1 MSETNKRASDIMTA
15 RLVLMGLFIAA
26 SAIYFPW
33 RLTVFNPDAPVFSAL
48 FYAVELIGFVWGII
62 FLLSVL
68 RISKPQTL
76 PVKPGIAVD
85 VFIPTYNEPVDIV
98 RRTVVAA
105 LRISYPHETWLLD
118 DGNRAEMRAMAEEL
132 GCRYIARDKNTNAK
146 AGNLNNAL
154 LQAKGEFIA
163 LFDAD
168 FIAEPR
174 FLDRTLG
181 YFADPKVAF
190 VQTPQEYYNFDS
202 YQYFGP
208 DRAREAWSE
217 HSLFYRV
224 IQAGRDTYNGAM
236 FCGCSAVLRR
246 AALDSVGGVA
256 TGTVTEDMHTSVRLH
271 DAGWS
276 SAYHGETLSAGLA
289 PHDAQGFR
297 KQRLRWAQ
305 GAMQVFRTEKLIS
318 GAKGLSPFQRLG
330 YVMHVIS
337 HMEGLRHTFIYLT
350 PVVALG
356 LGLSPFRFDLTF
368 GEWAMFALPGIILGI
383 FCFEEFARGHARILR
398 NELFNLA
405 RCPTSMRSLL
415 KLFDTRHLAFIVTPK
430 TKAQHDSFLFPWI
443 ILGLTL
449 AAMAKVAW
457 ELAHGTSKLVG
468 WPLVTVMTWAILS
481 AAMAT
486 CVCLLTR
493 RCAKNR
499 RNFSRFPVTLQ
510 ATVQPE
516 NAPATKINAVVT
528 ELADGGITLRAQDGE
543 SPLPQTR
550 CKVALRI
557 GGQEIPLTLDLQPRK
572 DGRSSGGS
580 LIWKNKAEQDNYFY
594 LMMVDRIRWLA
605 TFDDIQLKTF
615 MGWLL
620 PRRESRVQV
629 SG

>member
-1 MSETNKRASDIMTA
+1 MSENTQRASDILTA

-33 RLTVFNPDAPVFSAL
+33 RLTVMNPESPIFSGL
-48 FYAVELIGFVWGII
+48 FFAVEFIGFIWGII

-68 RISKPQTL
+68 RISSPQTL

-132 GCRYIARDKNTNAK
+132 GCRYIAREKNTHAK
-146 AGNLNNAL
+146 AGNLNNAM
-154 LQAKGEFIA
+154 QYAKGEFIA

-181 YFADPKVAF
+181 YFADPKIAF

-202 YQYFGP
+202 YQYFGS
-208 DRAREAWSE
+208 DRAVEAWSE

-224 IQAGRDTYNGAM
+224 IQAGRDIYNGAM
-236 FCGCSAVLRR
+236 FCGCAAVLRR
-246 AALDSVGGVA
+246 AAIDSVGGIA

-276 SAYHGETLSAGLA
+276 SAFHAETLSAGLA
-289 PHDAQGFR
+289 PHDSTGFR

-305 GAMQVFRTEKLIS
+305 GAMQVFRTEKLVT
-318 GAKGLSPFQRLG
+318 GAKGLTLFQRMAYL
-330 YVMHVIS
+330 MHVIS
-337 HMEGLRHTFIYLT
+337 HMEGLRHGFIYLT
-350 PVVALG
+350 PIVTLG
-356 LGLSPFRFDLTF
+356 LNMSPFRLDLTF

-405 RCPTSMRSLL
+405 RCTTSTRSML
-415 KLFDTRHLAFIVTPK
+415 KLIDTRHLAFIVTPK
-430 TKAQHDSFLFPWI
+430 TKGKDDRFLFPWFI
-443 ILGLTL
+443 L
-449 AAMAKVAW
+449 AATVAAIAKVSW
-457 ELAHGTSKLVG
+457 ELAHGTAKITG
-468 WPLVTVMTWAILS
+468 WPLVTVMTWALLS
-481 AAMAT
+481 CAMAI

-493 RCAKNR
+493 RCDKNR
-499 RNFSRFPVTLQ
+499 RHFSRFPSSLPVTLQ
-510 ATVQPE
+510 TAGG
-516 NAPATKINAVVT
+516 AKADAVVT
-528 ELADGGITLRAQDGE
+528 ELADGGLSLRATG
-543 SPLPQTR
+543 SAPLPQGV
-550 CKVALRI
+550 CAAQLRI
-557 GGQEIPLTLDLQPRK
+557 AGQEISVDIDVQPRK
-572 DGRSSGGS
+572 NGQSGGS
-580 LIWKNKAEQDNYFY
+580 LIWKNSAARDTY
-594 LMMVDRIRWLA
+594 LYLILVDRIRWLA

-615 MGWLL
+615 LGWLL
-620 PRRESRVQV
+620 PRRERRVQV
-629 SG
+629 QE

>member
-1 MSETNKRASDIMTA
+1 MSETQKRASDIMTA
-15 RLVLMGLFIAA
+15 RLILLGLFIAA

-33 RLTVFNPDAPVFSAL
+33 RLTVVNPDAPIFSAL
-48 FYAVELIGFVWGII
+48 FFAVELIGFVWGII

-68 RISKPQTL
+68 KISTPQTL
-76 PVKPGIAVD
+76 PVQQGIAVD

-132 GCRYIARDKNTNAK
+132 GCRYIAREKNTNAK

-154 LQAKGEFIA
+154 LHAKGEFIA

-208 DRAREAWSE
+208 DRAHEAWSE

-224 IQAGRDTYNGAM
+224 IQAGRDVYNGAM

-271 DAGWS
+271 EAGWT
-276 SAYHGETLSAGLA
+276 SAYHAETLSAGLA
-289 PHDAQGFR
+289 PYDALGFR

-305 GAMQVFRTEKLIS
+305 GAMQVFRTEKMLT
-318 GAKGLSPFQRLG
+318 GAKGLSPFQRLA
-330 YVMHVIS
+330 YLMHVIS
-337 HMEGLRHTFIYLT
+337 HMEGLRHTFIYMT
-350 PVVALG
+350 PVVTLG
-356 LGLSPFRFDLTF
+356 LGMSPFRLDLTF
-368 GEWAMFALPGIILGI
+368 GEWAIFALPGIILGI

-405 RCPTSMRSLL
+405 RCPSSMRSML
-415 KLFDTRHLAFIVTPK
+415 KLFDTRHLAFLVTPK
-430 TKAQHDSFLFPWI
+430 TKSGPDSFLFPWI
-443 ILGLTL
+443 ILAATL

-457 ELAHGTSKLVG
+457 ELAHGTSKLMG
-468 WPLVTVMTWAILS
+468 WPLVTVMTWATLS
-481 AAMAT
+481 AAMAV

-493 RCAKNR
+493 RCDKNR
-499 RNFSRFPVTLQ
+499 RNFSRFPATIQVTLQ
-510 ATVQPE
+510 PE
-516 NAPATKINAVVT
+516 STPETRIKAVVT
-528 ELADGGITLRAQDGE
+528 ELADGGITLRPQDSD
-543 SPLPQTR
+543 SPLPQAR
-550 CKVALRI
+550 CTLALRI
-557 GGQEIPLTLDLQPRK
+557 GGQEISLTLDLQPRNA
-572 DGRSSGGS
+572 GQRSGGS
-580 LIWKNKAEQDNYFY
+580 LIWKNEAERDNYLY
-594 LMMVDRIRWLA
+594 LILVDRIRWLA
-605 TFDDIQLKTF
+605 TFDDIEFKTF
-615 MGWLL
+615 MGAVL
-620 PRRESRVQV
+620 PRRENCVQV